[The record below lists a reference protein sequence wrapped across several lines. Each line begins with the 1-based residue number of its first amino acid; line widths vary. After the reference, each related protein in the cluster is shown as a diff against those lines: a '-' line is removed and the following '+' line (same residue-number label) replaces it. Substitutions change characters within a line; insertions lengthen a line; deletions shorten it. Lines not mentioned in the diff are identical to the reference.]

1 MSQKQFSLY
10 IDNIV
15 ARSYLRMGGLWK
27 ESNIPGKL
35 FLVFN
40 EQREGLTA
48 LKDKYGPIVKPSEL
62 EKP

>member
-15 ARSYLRMGGLWK
+15 ARIDLQMEAYGK

-35 FLVFN
+35 FEVLK
-40 EQREGLTA
+40 EQREGLMA
-48 LKDKYGPIVKPSEL
+48 LKDKYGRIVKPSEL
-62 EKP
+62 

>member
-15 ARSYLRMGGLWK
+15 ARTDLQMEAYGK
-27 ESNIPGKL
+27 EFNISGKL
-35 FLVFN
+35 FEVLK
-40 EQREGLTA
+40 EQREGLMA

-62 EKP
+62 EKT